1 MVRDYQL
8 RRPNARC
15 QDLGHG
21 FFTLDGTFEC
31 GLIARHSNE
40 EEKLLMSE
48 SLQAIFQHV
57 IWNFCYLSVL
67 LGLSAFGIHRYFI
80 IYLFLKNRR
89 KHIEPATRFH
99 DLPAV
104 TVQLPVFNEYYV
116 IRRLI
121 EAVSRLDYPREKLQI
136 QILDDST
143 DETREIAESE
153 VARLKANGFDIDYCH
168 RDNRK
173 GFKAGALAAGLDHA
187 KGEFVFILDADFVP
201 APDTL
206 KRTIDHF
213 TDPRVGMVQM
223 RWGHLNRDYSLL
235 TRVQSLF
242 LDGHLLLEQT
252 ARSRSGRF
260 FNFNGTAGIWRKS
273 CICDA
278 GGWHYDTLTED
289 LDLSY
294 RAQMRGWSF
303 VYLPDVVVPAE
314 LPVDMNGFKSQQH
327 RWTKGSIQTCKKL
340 LPNIWRSRIPLLIK
354 LEATAHLTSNFGYL
368 LLVLLCV
375 LILPQSFSTHGAL
388 YAWLV
393 DLPIFFATSVSIALF
408 YIVAQTH
415 LNPRGWFRELWMFPL
430 TLALATGMSVNN
442 ALGVVEAILNYRSEF
457 SRTPKYGIQGERV
470 PMHRVRYVP
479 LKSWLPLVEL
489 IFAFYFGY
497 CTWNAAQMGHWL
509 SVPFLLI
516 FLGGFTYVASK
527 SVGFWMQQL
536 AALNPPRSMA

>member
-1 MVRDYQL
+1 
-8 RRPNARC
+8 
-15 QDLGHG
+15 
-21 FFTLDGTFEC
+21 
-31 GLIARHSNE
+31 
-40 EEKLLMSE
+40 
-48 SLQAIFQHV
+48 
-57 IWNFCYLSVL
+57 
-67 LGLSAFGIHRYFI
+67 
-80 IYLFLKNRR
+80 
-89 KHIEPATRFH
+89 
-99 DLPAV
+99 
-104 TVQLPVFNEYYV
+104 
-116 IRRLI
+116 
-121 EAVSRLDYPREKLQI
+121 
-136 QILDDST
+136 
-143 DETREIAESE
+143 
-153 VARLKANGFDIDYCH
+153 
-168 RDNRK
+168 
-173 GFKAGALAAGLDHA
+173 
-187 KGEFVFILDADFVP
+187 
-201 APDTL
+201 
-206 KRTIDHF
+206 
-213 TDPRVGMVQM
+213 
-223 RWGHLNRDYSLL
+223 
-235 TRVQSLF
+235 
-242 LDGHLLLEQT
+242 
-252 ARSRSGRF
+252 
-260 FNFNGTAGIWRKS
+260 
-273 CICDA
+273 
-278 GGWHYDTLTED
+278 
-289 LDLSY
+289 
-294 RAQMRGWSF
+294 
-303 VYLPDVVVPAE
+303 
-314 LPVDMNGFKSQQH
+314 
-327 RWTKGSIQTCKKL
+327 
-340 LPNIWRSRIPLLIK
+340 LIK

-408 YIVAQTH
+408 YIVAQAH